1 MRQRRG
7 VSGLCGV
14 LALDKP
20 YGMTSHDVVNRVR
33 QITGERRV
41 GHAGTRQDMVVSL
54 RPMRSVPPLRE
65 VQERAQDCNVRRQ
78 GTGRAV
84 R

>member
-33 QITGERRV
+33 QITGE
-41 GHAGTRQDMVVSL
+41 HA
-54 RPMRSVPPLRE
+54 
-65 VQERAQDCNVRRQ
+65 A
-78 GTGRAV
+78 
-84 R
+84 